1 MKPAFPFNDSLIP
14 LNRRQVGPLQTQ
26 RGNYSTTWL
35 YAGFWDVS
43 VDGLSP
49 VDLFDDASAA
59 KYCLLFGSDVPHLTT
74 AVLENGAPPQVLPWV
89 LAMDTALLQLNAWV
103 TGGGG
108 SALPVPALAPAAV
121 AAAQVDAVCFTGLVS
136 VERPSALPGD
146 WNATDA
152 GQGALVV
159 CQLGS
164 NGQNVQGFPIK
175 IERPACAQPG
185 PIEVEGALWVGF
197 ESQIN
202 HGLQYAEPTG
212 ADATVQPGYI
222 PIILRRTDYSDTIRN
237 NHNLIA
243 APYNGGDYV
252 FQVVGLFA

>member
-1 MKPAFPFNDSLIP
+1 MKPAFPFDDSLIP

-26 RGNYSTTWL
+26 RGNFATTWL

-43 VDGLSP
+43 IGGVSP
-49 VDLFDDASAA
+49 VQLFDDADPA

-74 AVLENGAPPQVLPWV
+74 AVLENGTRPEVTPWV
-89 LAMDTALLQLNAWV
+89 LAVDTALLQLNAWV
-103 TGGGG
+103 TAGGG
-108 SALPVPALAPAAV
+108 SVLPVPPLAPVVVAAV
-121 AAAQVDAVCFTGLVS
+121 QIDAVCFTGLVS
-136 VERPSALPGD
+136 IERPSALPAD

-164 NGQNVQGFPIK
+164 NGQNVQGFPVK
-175 IERPACAQPG
+175 IDRPGCAQVG
-185 PIEVEGALWVGF
+185 SIKVEGALWVGF
-197 ESQIN
+197 ESGIN

-222 PIILRRTDYSDTIRN
+222 PIILRRTDYSDTIRAN
-237 NHNLIA
+237 NNLIA
-243 APYNGGDYV
+243 APYNGGDYL